1 MPLLDSDLATAKQMF
16 DVNVFALVGVT
27 QAFSSL
33 LIASKGTVVNIGSV
47 MGYMPFP
54 WSGWYNTSKA
64 AANLLTDQM
73 RIELAPLG
81 VKVIL
86 VVAGAIKT
94 NFLANLAASPELPTT
109 SPYFSAKT
117 EVDETMSGASF
128 EEQAMDVQVAVR
140 KIVDNLLKSSPTKR
154 HWLAGGS
161 SLIWLVTTFGWAT
174 IWVSLC
180 QSCVHII
187 AF

>member
-16 DVNVFALVGVT
+16 EVNVFALVGVT

-33 LIASKGTVVNIGSV
+33 LIASKGTVVNVGSV
-47 MGYMPFP
+47 MGYVPFP

-86 VVAGAIKT
+86 VVCGGIKT
-94 NFLANLAASPELPTT
+94 NFFANLATSPQLPAT
-109 SPYFSAKT
+109 SPYFAAKT
-117 EVDETMSGASF
+117 ELEESMSGASF
-128 EEQAMDVQVAVR
+128 SEDAMDVQVAVR
-140 KIVDNLLKSSPTKR
+140 KIVDNILKSSPTKR

-161 SLIWLVTTFGWAT
+161 SLTWLVTTFGWAT
-174 IWVSLC
+174 IWVSLRH
-180 QSCVHII
+180 SCVHIM